1 MNHNNDRRKFLKA
14 SAAVAAAGM
23 VGAAANEALS
33 QETQEPAIE
42 IDEMEMT
49 QGHQHESHGQ
59 LEANVQDEFD
69 GFSRFK
75 PSRGNDPDSDYY
87 CGKLVPGLRAPDAA
101 PVEITAPDLTKL
113 PWKMVNGAKE
123 FHIRAEAVA
132 REFLPGYMMNVYGYN
147 GSLPGPLMEINQG
160 DRIRVIVTNDL
171 PEPTNFHMHGFE
183 MPVQYDGAAEMTQN
197 PIKPGKSFKYEF
209 DVHEHGTFF
218 YHSHVGMQE
227 AMGMVGPI
235 VVHPKK
241 AFAPVVDRDFVLLF
255 QNFFIKPNQSISD
268 SWKMDWNWHTI
279 NGRSGPFTTPC
290 VVKHGERVRVRLINF
305 SPMQHHPVH
314 MHGHT
319 FWVTAHEGARKP
331 KTAWVP
337 RNTELV
343 AVAQASE
350 FEFVANN
357 PGDWQFHCHMIHHM
371 MNHMTPHFGPRI
383 RENSNVDAYLANLDS
398 VPTVEVTAIARGEKV
413 PGYPQKMLSMNMDME
428 TMKRVWQPREMKGMR
443 ATAAMSMHG
452 LMTSMRVL
460 PADLFDRVMHSDEKI
475 EKGSVFAEIV
485 KRFGNPDDYKQAPKM
500 NMGGMKHDGMSMG
513 EMKPGSGMMNMQ
525 HDNGNKDHH

>member
-1 MNHNNDRRKFLKA
+1 MSEENNERRTFLKA
-14 SAAVAAAGM
+14 GIVAATTGLVAGASRTID
-23 VGAAANEALS
+23 AAGINDAGTTSLS
-33 QETQEPAIE
+33 PPNV
-42 IDEMEMT
+42 
-49 QGHQHESHGQ
+49 HQDNQKQPSHEDHQ
-59 LEANVQDEFD
+59 ATNVQDEFG

-75 PSRGNDPDSDYY
+75 PSRGNDPDSDFY
-87 CGKLVPGLRAPDAA
+87 CGKLVPGFRSADAP
-101 PVEITAPDLTKL
+101 PVAITAPDLEKL
-113 PWKMVNGAKE
+113 PFTMVNGAKE
-123 FHIRAEAVA
+123 FHIRAQAVA
-132 REFLPGYMMNVYGYN
+132 REFLPGYLMNIYGYN

-197 PIKPGKSFKYEF
+197 PIMPGQSFKYEF

-218 YHSHVGMQE
+218 YHSHVAMQE

-241 AFAPVVDRDFVLLF
+241 AFDPPVDRDFVLLF
-255 QNFFIKPNQSISD
+255 QNFFIKPNQTISD

-319 FWVTAHEGARKP
+319 FWVTAHEGARAP
-331 KTAWVP
+331 KTSWRP

-350 FEFVANN
+350 FEFIANN

-371 MNHMTPHFGPRI
+371 MNHMTQHFGPRI
-383 RENSNVDAYLANLDS
+383 RDNSNVDQYLANLDS
-398 VPTVEVTAIARGEKV
+398 IPTAEVTPIANGEKV

-428 TMKRVWQPREMKGMR
+428 TMMRVWQPREMKGMR
-443 ATAAMSMHG
+443 ATAAMSMKG
-452 LMTSMRVL
+452 LMTSMRVM
-460 PADLFDRVMHSDEKI
+460 PADLFDRVMNSNETI
-475 EKGSVFAEIV
+475 EKGEIFSEIV
-485 KRFGNPDDYKQAPKM
+485 RRFGTPSDYKKAPKM
-500 NMGGMKHDGMSMG
+500 SMR
-513 EMKPGSGMMNMQ
+513 N
-525 HDNGNKDHH
+525 D

>member
-1 MNHNNDRRKFLKA
+1 MSHDRDRRKFLKA
-14 SAAVAAAGM
+14 SAALAAGI
-23 VGAAANEALS
+23 VGAGSREALA
-33 QETQEPAIE
+33 EITQEPSLE
-42 IDEMEMT
+42 TPEMEMP
-49 QGHQHESHGQ
+49 QEHQHEPHEPVVAK
-59 LEANVQDEFD
+59 LQDQFD

-75 PSRGNDPDSDYY
+75 PSRGSDPDSDFY
-87 CGKLVPGLRAPDAA
+87 CGKLVPGLRSLDAA
-101 PVEITAPDLTKL
+101 PVEITAPDLEKL
-113 PWKMVNGAKE
+113 PWKMVDGAKE
-123 FHIRAEAVA
+123 FHIRAQAVA
-132 REFLPGYMMNVYGYN
+132 REFLPGYLMNVYGYN

-171 PEPTNFHMHGFE
+171 PEATNFHMHGFE
-183 MPVQYDGAAEMTQN
+183 LPVQYDGAAEMTQN
-197 PIKPGKSFKYEF
+197 PIQPGGSFKYEF
-209 DVHEHGTFF
+209 DVHEQGTFF

-255 QNFFIKPNQSISD
+255 QNFFIKPNQTISD

-319 FWVTAHEGARKP
+319 FWVTAHEGARTP
-331 KTAWVP
+331 KSAWVP

-343 AVAQASE
+343 GVAQASE

-371 MNHMTPHFGPRI
+371 MNHMTQHFGPRI
-383 RENSNVDAYLANLDS
+383 RETSSVDAYLANLDS
-398 VPTVEVTAIARGEKV
+398 RPAVEVTAIARGEKV
-413 PGYPQKMLSMNMDME
+413 PGYPQKMLSMDME
-428 TMKRVWQPREMKGMR
+428 TMRRVWQPREMQGMR
-443 ATAAMSMHG
+443 ASAAMSMHG

-460 PADLFDRVMHSDEKI
+460 PADLFDRVINSNQKI
-475 EKGSVFAEIV
+475 EKGSIFAEIV
-485 KRFGNPDDYKQAPKM
+485 KRFGNPADYKQAPEM
-500 NMGGMKHDGMSMG
+500 ATGGMR
-513 EMKPGSGMMNMQ
+513 MNDMQDMQ
-525 HDNGNKDHH
+525 HGDGKTHHE

>member
-1 MNHNNDRRKFLKA
+1 
-14 SAAVAAAGM
+14 
-23 VGAAANEALS
+23 
-33 QETQEPAIE
+33 
-42 IDEMEMT
+42 
-49 QGHQHESHGQ
+49 
-59 LEANVQDEFD
+59 
-69 GFSRFK
+69 
-75 PSRGNDPDSDYY
+75 
-87 CGKLVPGLRAPDAA
+87 
-101 PVEITAPDLTKL
+101 
-113 PWKMVNGAKE
+113 
-123 FHIRAEAVA
+123 
-132 REFLPGYMMNVYGYN
+132 
-147 GSLPGPLMEINQG
+147 
-160 DRIRVIVTNDL
+160 
-171 PEPTNFHMHGFE
+171 
-183 MPVQYDGAAEMTQN
+183 
-197 PIKPGKSFKYEF
+197 
-209 DVHEHGTFF
+209 
-218 YHSHVGMQE
+218 
-227 AMGMVGPI
+227 
-235 VVHPKK
+235 
-241 AFAPVVDRDFVLLF
+241 
-255 QNFFIKPNQSISD
+255 
-268 SWKMDWNWHTI
+268 
-279 NGRSGPFTTPC
+279 
-290 VVKHGERVRVRLINF
+290 
-305 SPMQHHPVH
+305 MQHHPVH

-500 NMGGMKHDGMSMG
+500 SMGGMKHDGMSIDSMNHS
-513 EMKPGSGMMNMQ
+513 EMKMDSMDHSGGLKMP
-525 HDNGNKDHH
+525 

>member
-1 MNHNNDRRKFLKA
+1 MTPTNERRKFLA
-14 SAAVAAAGM
+14 T
-23 VGAAANEALS
+23 GAAAAACGIVGVSTRYATAQEVHDGALPGLDA
-33 QETQEPAIE
+33 TQ
-42 IDEMEMT
+42 D
-49 QGHQHESHGQ
+49 QHHHPDPPIGK
-59 LEANVQDEFD
+59 AQDEFD

-87 CGKLVPGLRAPDAA
+87 CGKLVPGFRSADLS
-101 PVEITAPDLTKL
+101 PVEITAPDLEKL
-113 PWKMVNGAKE
+113 PWKLVDGAKE
-123 FHIRAEAVA
+123 FHISATPVA
-132 REFLPGYMMNVYGYN
+132 REFLPGYMMNDYGYN
-147 GSLPGPLMEINQG
+147 HQMPGPLMEINQG
-160 DRIRVIVTNDL
+160 DRIRVIVTNEL
-171 PEPTNFHMHGFE
+171 PEATNFHMHGFE

-197 PIKPGKSFKYEF
+197 PIEPGKSFKYEF
-209 DVHEHGTFF
+209 DVHEEGTFF
-218 YHSHVGMQE
+218 YHSHVAMQE

-241 AFAPVVDRDFVLLF
+241 AFNPPVDRDFVLLF
-255 QNFFIKPNQSISD
+255 QNFFIKPNQTISD

-319 FWVTAHEGARKP
+319 FWVTAHEGARAP
-331 KTAWVP
+331 KTAWIP

-350 FEFVANN
+350 FEFIANN

-371 MNHMTPHFGPRI
+371 MNHMTQQFGPRI
-383 RENSNVDAYLANLDS
+383 RSNSSVDEFLTDLDS
-398 VPTVEVTAIARGEKV
+398 RPSVEISPIALAQMP

-428 TMKRVWQPREMKGMR
+428 AMKRIWSPREMQGMR
-443 ATAAMSMHG
+443 DTVAMSMMG

-460 PADLFDRVMHSDEKI
+460 PADLFDRVMNSDEKI
-475 EKGSVFAEIV
+475 EKGEIFDEIV
-485 KRFGNPDDYKQAPKM
+485 KRFGNPEDYKPAPKM
-500 NMGGMKHDGMSMG
+500 DMGGM
-513 EMKPGSGMMNMQ
+513 EMKGMGMEGMNDEKMQ
-525 HDNGNKDHH
+525 HDKGHSNN